1 MRVAVGTAGLAGLI
15 VAGSVAMW
23 IGVPLGGVWLA
34 GRLTSDG
41 VTMVLFA
48 LLVVPVTMVALGWLL
63 YRVSETYER
72 LRGHAQ
78 RPPAP
83 PSWRMSLSEERGSTR
98 RARGSR
104 QLIDVA
110 MTVSAITALVVM
122 AVWFFAFAEMRL
134 APLP

>member
-1 MRVAVGTAGLAGLI
+1 VRATIGTAGLAAVI
-15 VAGSVAMW
+15 VAGSAVMW

-34 GRLTSDG
+34 SRVTSDG

-48 LLVVPVTMVALGWLL
+48 LLVVPLTMVAFGWML
-63 YRVSETYER
+63 YRASATYEE
-72 LRGHAQ
+72 LRGHAHH
-78 RPPAP
+78 PTAP
-83 PSWRMSLSEERGSTR
+83 PSWRMSLGEERASSR

-110 MTVSAITALVVM
+110 MTVSALAALVVM
-122 AVWFFAFAEMRL
+122 AVWFFGFAEMRL